1 MGRSPFSGDPQQ
13 NGGHRNIPILP
24 SSTKP
29 VESTHEDPMDM
40 TPTASAVMGPP
51 GHSSPEMETA
61 GPLSNGN
68 HGEATPM
75 QNGTSGNGMSAAAA
89 TSSQQPKVVQTAFI
103 HKLYNMLEDP
113 TIANLISWSPN
124 NESFVMSPSADFSKV
139 LSQYFKHTNVSSFV
153 RQLNMYGFHKVSD
166 VFHTGSPESTLWEF
180 KHGNGNFKRG
190 DLAGLREIKR
200 RASRHA
206 LIHRDSFS
214 SPHKPSVSQPGTPAE
229 PVVDPAELRLQNLEH
244 SIFDLHARLSRT
256 EESNTSLSA
265 KCHVLNESLVKCHQ
279 WSLDLCHLLIPLIPD
294 PDSPLR
300 RDVATLE
307 RDILRQLDLVRS
319 YEDPHESLLSGRQ
332 PYFSN
337 MALNP
342 EPLSPR
348 QVAVDERR
356 PSLHAVPPR
365 PPAFKPQIPPPHP
378 MSVPV
383 PQRRYGSIGTANALP
398 NYVRPMHPQTQINQP
413 PSQHPLSMVSEPP
426 GPNMGRR
433 HTSADIRLPGW
444 PGHGTDSPLASGQ
457 SSTHWPSSPTQAP
470 MASDQ
475 HIRDSFASYE
485 LGAPRKSFNSHQTTP
500 PLTSSDTSTSTVST
514 ESHWSNPNPFAS
526 NPNPFASNQNP
537 FGGSKFQSRHQLD
550 SAPQTRR
557 SSMASNVHSLLNPAE
572 TAERDEDEG
581 TGPDD
586 RKRKRMQ

>member
-1 MGRSPFSGDPQQ
+1 
-13 NGGHRNIPILP
+13 
-24 SSTKP
+24 
-29 VESTHEDPMDM
+29 
-40 TPTASAVMGPP
+40 MGPP

-68 HGEATPM
+68 YGEASHM
-75 QNGTSGNGMSAAAA
+75 QNGTSGNAMSAAAA
-89 TSSQQPKVVQTAFI
+89 TSSQQPKVIQTAFI

-229 PVVDPAELRLQNLEH
+229 PVVDPAELRLQGLEH

-256 EESNTSLSA
+256 EESNTALSA

-279 WSLDLCHLLIPLIPD
+279 WSLDLCHLITSLIVDTDNPV
-294 PDSPLR
+294 R
-300 RDVATLE
+300 RDATFME
-307 RDILRQLDLVRS
+307 REILRQLDMVRS

-337 MALNP
+337 MALNA

-348 QVAVDERR
+348 QVTADERR
-356 PSLHAVPPR
+356 PSLHAVPSR
-365 PPAFKPQIPPPHP
+365 PHAFKPQAPLHP
-378 MSVPV
+378 IPV

-398 NYVRPMHPQTQINQP
+398 NYVRPLQPQTQMNQP
-413 PSQHPLSMVSEPP
+413 PSQHPLSMVLEPP

-433 HTSADIRLPGW
+433 HTSADIRVPGW
-444 PGHGTDSPLASGQ
+444 PGHGTESPLASGQ

-470 MASDQ
+470 MTSDQ
-475 HIRDSFASYE
+475 HIRDSLASYE
-485 LGAPRKSFNSHQTTP
+485 LGAPRKSHGKSLVEPQSLRIEPKSIRRVEISAQTSVGLGTP
-500 PLTSSDTSTSTVST
+500 
-514 ESHWSNPNPFAS
+514 
-526 NPNPFASNQNP
+526 
-537 FGGSKFQSRHQLD
+537 
-550 SAPQTRR
+550 
-557 SSMASNVHSLLNPAE
+557 
-572 TAERDEDEG
+572 DEKKQYGE
-581 TGPDD
+581 
-586 RKRKRMQ
+586 